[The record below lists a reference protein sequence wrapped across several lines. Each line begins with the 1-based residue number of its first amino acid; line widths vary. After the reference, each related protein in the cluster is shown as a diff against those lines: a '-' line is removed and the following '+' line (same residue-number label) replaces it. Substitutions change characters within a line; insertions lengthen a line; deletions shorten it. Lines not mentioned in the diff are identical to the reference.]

1 MRCGRLLH
9 GCLVYTPHNLSH
21 KETVLQYYRTQYY
34 RIIVLQYYRTI
45 ALQDYSTTGLQ

>member
-9 GCLVYTPHNLSH
+9 GCLLYTPHNLSH

-34 RIIVLQYYRTI
+34 STAVLQDTV
-45 ALQDYSTTGLQ
+45 LQDYSTAVLQD